1 MFAFYATLVIIAQ
14 KNPFVYIFFNI
25 YRRSGLFCLLFVRK
39 TDKNPHAAP
48 FFRFLTLS
56 KALSSV
62 FARIDEGK
70 RLRPNSQRGC
80 AKMHSPFGNF
90 EKFKS
95 TDG

>member
-1 MFAFYATLVIIAQ
+1 L
-14 KNPFVYIFFNI
+14 YIFFLI
-25 YRRSGLFCLLFVRK
+25 FIVEAGFFASFSFEKQTKIPTQHR
-39 TDKNPHAAP
+39 

-56 KALSSV
+56 EALSSV
-62 FARIDEGK
+62 FARIEGK